1 MRVYE
6 LAKELNVSSKDM
18 LEKIHG
24 FGVEAANH
32 MCALTAEQMVVVRA
46 KLAEE
51 GITLSGS
58 PAVES
63 GEGPEEES
71 LSEPET
77 VMPEAVPEEVA
88 PKVIVADGPII
99 VKDFAAALGLKP
111 NQLIAELMKLNVFAS
126 INAKL
131 DFKVAQKLAE
141 KHDMVLET
149 PKKAQEPVPPPVPA
163 AEVAVSPEGPEQEAG
178 IETGDALMV
187 SAEDIRAAVK
197 RRKEKKKKLKEAEA
211 EPDIYQVDAPPVVT
225 FMGHVDHGK
234 TSLLDR
240 IRNTHVAAGE
250 DGGITQH
257 IGAYTVEYNERK
269 ITFLDTPGHAAF
281 TSMRARGANMTHIA
295 VLVVAADD
303 GIMPQTREAM
313 QHALAADVCII
324 VAINKVDLPNAN
336 PDRVKQQLQQEGLS
350 PEDWGGEVGCC
361 LVSAATGEGI
371 DDLLARILLEAE
383 MMELKATPNK
393 AAEGFVIEAQMEPGR
408 GPTAS
413 LLISDGTL
421 KVGDAVTCGS
431 SWGRVKSLINDHSI
445 IVRTAG
451 PSTPVKCLGLTS
463 VPEAGA
469 KLEVHK
475 NDKDARMVAESR
487 QADKRMDNL
496 APKKISLDDWIGQT
510 AENKTK
516 ELSIVLKA
524 DVKGSLE
531 AISQALMGIKSDK
544 VTVNIVLMGV
554 GNISNNDVL
563 LASASNAII
572 VGFHVGLENGV
583 QKTAKHEGVD
593 IRLYSIIYELL
604 DQVREAM
611 SGMLDPEVREQVVG
625 HAKVLQVFT
634 LGKRNRVAGCVCT
647 DGRISSKS
655 NARVLHDGSVVFQ
668 GRLSSL
674 KRFQNDAAEVR
685 ETQECGLRIGDFD
698 DYSEGDIIEFFQVE
712 RIAQDL

>member
-6 LAKELNVSSKDM
+6 LAKELNLSSKDM
-18 LEKIHG
+18 LEKLCG

-32 MCALTAEQMVVVRA
+32 MCALTAEQMAVIRA
-46 KLAEE
+46 ALAKE
-51 GITLSGS
+51 GITLGHTGS
-58 PAVES
+58 ADESAPSVES
-63 GEGPEEES
+63 LPAEEIA
-71 LSEPET
+71 
-77 VMPEAVPEEVA
+77 PEAGPRI
-88 PKVIVADGPII
+88 IVAEGPII
-99 VKDFAAALGLKP
+99 VKDFATELGLKP

-131 DFKVAQKLAE
+131 DFKIAQKLAE
-141 KHDMVLET
+141 KHDMVLEM
-149 PKKAQEPVPPPVPA
+149 PKKVSEPVPA
-163 AEVAVSPEGPEQEAG
+163 AVVVEPVPEETALPDGEEVPVA
-178 IETGDALMV
+178 
-187 SAEDIRAAVK
+187 SAEEVQAAVK
-197 RRKEKKKKLKEAEA
+197 RRKEKEKKKKDKAA
-211 EPDIYQVDAPPVVT
+211 DVQDIYQVNAPPVVT
-225 FMGHVDHGK
+225 FLGHVDHGK

-240 IRNTHVAAGE
+240 IRNARVAAGE

-313 QHALAADVCII
+313 QHAIAADVCII
-324 VAINKVDLPNAN
+324 VAINKMDLPDAN
-336 PDRVKQQLQQEGLS
+336 PDRVKQQLQQEGLT

-371 DDLLARILLEAE
+371 DDLLTRILLESE
-383 MMELKATPNK
+383 MLELKVTP
-393 AAEGFVIEAQMEPGR
+393 AHPAQGYVIEAQMEAGR

-413 LLISDGTL
+413 ILVTDGTL
-421 KVGDAVTCGS
+421 KVGDAITCGA
-431 SWGRVKSLINDHSI
+431 SWGRVKSLINDHGI

-451 PSTPVKCLGLTS
+451 PSTPVKCMGMTS

-475 NDKDARMVAESR
+475 NDKDARIVAESR
-487 QADKRMDNL
+487 QAGRRLDNL
-496 APKKISLDDWIGQT
+496 SPKKMSLDDWLGQT

-516 ELSIVLKA
+516 VLSVVLKA

-531 AISQALMGIKSDK
+531 AISQSLLGIKSDK

-554 GNISNNDVL
+554 GSISNNDVL

-572 VGFHVGLENGV
+572 IGFHVGMENGV
-583 QKTAKHEGVD
+583 QRTAKHEGVD

-611 SGMLDPEVREQVVG
+611 SGMLDPEIREQVLG
-625 HAKVLQVFT
+625 HARVVQVFT
-634 LGKRNRVAGCVCT
+634 LGKRNRVAGCMCT
-647 DGRISSKS
+647 DGRISSRAH
-655 NARVLHDGSVVFQ
+655 ARVIRGGDVVFQ

-685 ETQECGLRIGDFD
+685 ESQECGLRVDDFD
-698 DYSEGDIIEFFQVE
+698 AYNEGDIIEVFQVE
-712 RIAQDL
+712 RITQVL